1 MAQTTKK
8 YQIIQKVSAN
18 DTVLLHPETESSV
31 VTYDNTTSQLTA
43 TNVKAAVDELKTKV
57 DTVQLNVDSLAQNVV
72 TGVKGSAENNYRSGN
87 VSISYSNVGAEQAGA
102 VSTHNSS
109 GSAHSDIRSSI
120 STAQSTADTA
130 KSIAEGR
137 ARAVAFDSVA
147 TMASVLSAASKDAY
161 KVGDNLFIKATN
173 VPDYWISK
181 VNDSKSG
188 DYGYFEIS
196 PLETQS
202 VDLTGYQT
210 KTDNALSTT
219 SKTVVGAI
227 NEVKTTADQ
236 AAEDAST
243 ARSSVNSVSSDV
255 SAILNGT
262 KKAAKATT
270 ADTATS
276 ATTATSAGKWSSA
289 ITLGVTV
296 DGGLKS
302 DGSTHISAT
311 GTASVDGHEN
321 KTVSVTMADSGVAA
335 GTYSAVQVNAKGLA
349 VAGGQMIE
357 IGSSG
362 QTTPSASLAN
372 GGIFFKEV

>member
-109 GSAHSDIRSSI
+109 GSAHSDIRSSVT
-120 STAQSTADTA
+120 TAQNTADEA
-130 KSIAEGR
+130 KSIAQGR
-137 ARAVAFDSVA
+137 ARAVSFDTVSAMA
-147 TMASVLSAASKDAY
+147 TALNSAAKTDY
-161 KVGDNLFIKATN
+161 KVGDNLFIKALN

-202 VDLTGYQT
+202 VDLSGYQT
-210 KTDNALSTT
+210 KTDNTLSTT

-227 NEVKTTADQ
+227 AEVKATADQ
-236 AAEDAST
+236 AASDAS
-243 ARSSVNSVSSDV
+243 AAWGLAQNAAGDISDV
-255 SAILNGT
+255 LSGT

-270 ADTATS
+270 ADSATS
-276 ATTATSAGKWSSA
+276 ATTATSAGKWTTARALGIAVVSGSDASGNDLMGTGSA
-289 ITLGVTV
+289 NI
-296 DGGLKS
+296 
-302 DGSTHISAT
+302 DGS
-311 GTASVDGHEN
+311 
-321 KTVSVTMADSGVAA
+321 ADSIVTINLANSGVSA
-335 GTYSAVQVNAKGLA
+335 GTYSAVQVNAKGIA

>member
-43 TNVKAAVDELKTKV
+43 TNVKAAVDELKTRI
-57 DTVQLNVDSLAQNVV
+57 DTVQLNVDALDSNVV
-72 TGVKGSAENNYRSGN
+72 KGVKGSAESSYRKGQ
-87 VSISYSNVGAEQAGA
+87 VSISYQNVGAEQAGA

-109 GSAHSDIRSSI
+109 GSAHSDIRSSVT
-120 STAQSTADTA
+120 TAQNTADEA
-130 KSIAEGR
+130 KSIAQGR
-137 ARAVAFDSVA
+137 ARAVSFDTVSAMA
-147 TMASVLSAASKDAY
+147 TALNSAAKTDY
-161 KVGDNLFIKATN
+161 KVGDNLFIKALN

-202 VDLTGYQT
+202 VDLSGYQT
-210 KTDNALSTT
+210 KTDNTLSTT

-227 NEVKTTADQ
+227 DELKGQIATAMSDCDIAATIAMNAATEVSELVNGSTP
-236 AAEDAST
+236 AA
-243 ARSSVNSVSSDV
+243 R
-255 SAILNGT
+255 
-262 KKAAKATT
+262 
-270 ADTATS
+270 
-276 ATTATSAGKWSSA
+276 ATTATSATSADRATSAGKWTSP

-296 DGGLKS
+296 DGGLKA

-321 KTVSVTMADSGVAA
+321 KTVSVTMADSGVTA
-335 GTYSAVQVNAKGLA
+335 GTYSAVQVNAKGIA

-357 IGSSG
+357 IGSTG
-362 QTTPSASLAN
+362 QTTPSASLAT
-372 GGIFFKEV
+372 GGLFFKEV

>member
-1 MAQTTKK
+1 MGGGRRRV
-8 YQIIQKVSAN
+8 YLYL
-18 DTVLLHPETESSV
+18 DPETESSV
-31 VTYDNTTSQLTA
+31 VTYDNTASQLTS
-43 TNVKAAVDELKTKV
+43 TNVKAAVDELKTRI
-57 DTVQLNVDSLAQNVV
+57 DTVQLNVDSLDSNVV
-72 TGVKGSAENNYRSGN
+72 KGVKGSAESSYRKGQ
-87 VSISYSNVGAEQAGA
+87 VSISYQNVGAEQAGA

-109 GSAHSDIRSSI
+109 GSAHSDIRSSVT
-120 STAQSTADTA
+120 TAQNTADEA
-130 KSIAEGR
+130 KSIAQGR
-137 ARAVAFDSVA
+137 ARAVSFDTVSAMA
-147 TMASVLSAASKDAY
+147 TALNSAAKTDY
-161 KVGDNLFIKATN
+161 KVGDNLFIKALN

-210 KTDNALSTT
+210 KTDNSLETT

-227 NEVKTTADQ
+227 NELKDQVTSALSDIDIAATMAVNASNDVADIVNGNTP
-236 AAEDAST
+236 AA
-243 ARSSVNSVSSDV
+243 R
-255 SAILNGT
+255 
-262 KKAAKATT
+262 
-270 ADTATS
+270 
-276 ATTATSAGKWSSA
+276 ATTATSASSADRATSAGKWTSA

-321 KTVSVTMADSGVAA
+321 KTVAVTMADSGVTA

>member
-1 MAQTTKK
+1 M
-8 YQIIQKVSAN
+8 
-18 DTVLLHPETESSV
+18 
-31 VTYDNTTSQLTA
+31 
-43 TNVKAAVDELKTKV
+43 
-57 DTVQLNVDSLAQNVV
+57 V

-109 GSAHSDIRSSI
+109 GSAHSDIRSSVT
-120 STAQSTADTA
+120 TAQNTADEA
-130 KSIAEGR
+130 KSIAQGR
-137 ARAVAFDSVA
+137 ARAVSFDTVSAMA
-147 TMASVLSAASKDAY
+147 TALNSAAKTDY
-161 KVGDNLFIKATN
+161 KVGDNLFIKALN

-202 VDLTGYQT
+202 VDLSGYQT
-210 KTDNALSTT
+210 KTDNTLSTT

-227 NEVKTTADQ
+227 AEVKATADQ
-236 AAEDAST
+236 AASDAS
-243 ARSSVNSVSSDV
+243 AAWGLAQNAAGDISDV
-255 SAILNGT
+255 LSGT

-270 ADTATS
+270 ADSATS
-276 ATTATSAGKWSSA
+276 ATTATSAGKWTTARALGIAVVSGSDASGNDLMGTGSA
-289 ITLGVTV
+289 NI
-296 DGGLKS
+296 
-302 DGSTHISAT
+302 DGS
-311 GTASVDGHEN
+311 
-321 KTVSVTMADSGVAA
+321 ADSIVTINLANSGVSA
-335 GTYSAVQVNAKGLA
+335 GTYSAVQVNAKGIA